1 MGTRILDIPLLY
13 LQQNLAYPYPGM
25 NGGFAVM
32 APPDMMQSHSA
43 VCSSRTSSAYHCVT
57 SLVGAGV
64 LGLPAATA
72 SLGWAAASILTF
84 FFWITSLYT
93 LW

>member
-1 MGTRILDIPLLY
+1 MP
-13 LQQNLAYPYPGM
+13 N
-25 NGGFAVM
+25 
-32 APPDMMQSHSA
+32 DMIQSHSSL
-43 VCSSRTSSAYHCVT
+43 CSFRTSSAYHCVT

-72 SLGWAAASILTF
+72 SLGWTAASILTF